1 MLRRSAV
8 ALVAA
13 ALLITLPTA
22 AQAAQPVAS
31 GGLLAAK
38 WSASGEWLLYSQGS
52 APTGAA
58 VYNSKLYLWRRGS
71 RRPVGRGLAE
81 GVSND
86 GRTVA
91 SQCAEYILC
100 LKRIGQPVR
109 RLSIRCPL
117 SPSIV
122 TVAGDLKSLI
132 FECSSSSSAATHTLV
147 RIGATA
153 TTIERLPGRSLT
165 LRGLSTDGSTAV
177 FEGSNRA
184 IEVYRHGQLK
194 TVPGISEL
202 GSVSSNGRF
211 VIGSS
216 PRRVVQTCP
225 YEDPTKELGF
235 EIGQP
240 VIADLQS
247 DRLQSVPAADLCFG
261 QALAVSDDG
270 RSVVYR
276 SRIREGCST
285 CAALVLVNVSTG
297 QTTTLA
303 SNPDLFYSNVQ
314 FADSM
319 VSWVSGGFP
328 QALFVSTPSGVTR
341 ASAAAIRPQSRL
353 SPRLRQSP

>member
-8 ALVAA
+8 ALAAA
-13 ALLITLPTA
+13 ALLYMLPTA

-31 GGLLAAK
+31 GGSLAAK

-71 RRPVGRGLAE
+71 RRAVGRGIAE
-81 GVSND
+81 AVSND
-86 GRTVA
+86 GRTIA
-91 SQCAEYILC
+91 SQCAEYVLC

-117 SPSIV
+117 SPSV
-122 TVAGDLKSLI
+122 VEVAGDLKSLI

-147 RIGATA
+147 RIDSAS
-153 TTIERLPGRSLT
+153 TTTERLPGRSLV

-177 FEGSNRA
+177 LEGSNRA
-184 IEVYRHGQLK
+184 IELYRHGQLK
-194 TVPGISEL
+194 RVPGISEL
-202 GSVSSNGRF
+202 GGISSSGRF

-216 PRRVVQTCP
+216 AQRVNQTCP
-225 YEDPTKELGF
+225 NEDPTKDLGF
-235 EIGQP
+235 EAGQP

-247 DRLQSVPAADLCFG
+247 GRQQLIPAAELCLG
-261 QALAVSDDG
+261 QAVAVSDDG

-276 SRIREGCST
+276 SRIREGCPT
-285 CAALVLVNVSTG
+285 CAALILVNIATD

-303 SNPDLFYSNVQ
+303 SNPDLDYGNVQ
-314 FADSM
+314 FGAGGT
-319 VSWVSGGFP
+319 VSWVSGAFP
-328 QALFVSTPSGVTR
+328 QALFV
-341 ASAAAIRPQSRL
+341 AAV
-353 SPRLRQSP
+353 